1 MKFCDQSKRPSRATH
16 PLDIALFV
24 PVNLLKASNLV
35 FYSGQ
40 TFYSILLTPDDFT
53 REG

>member
-1 MKFCDQSKRPSRATH
+1 MKFCDQSKRSSGSIH
-16 PLDIALFV
+16 PLDVVLFV